1 MLDTTTPLL
10 QSCTHSSI
18 DLGRNQSGRQG
29 VDMSG
34 PTWGRRLRRTRH
46 RPLVSVLVATGAVL
60 ALAACS
66 GGSGGASDGDD
77 TGASGSDSPGVTDS
91 EVMVAYI
98 GDLTGPD
105 AGTEQTYY
113 LGIKA
118 AIDVAN
124 ANGGVAGRQIKLEA
138 GDTKFDTP
146 TAISLFTKYTT
157 DDPALAILGI
167 NVSSMFE
174 ALDTKIKSAKI
185 PVVGPVG
192 VTQLTLDNPYVYQAQ
207 ADLNVSSA
215 AIASYINAEQG
226 DGQKVGVATIS
237 TASGDEWFDLF
248 GKAAEEASLTVGS
261 HQKIDPAAVEAAA
274 QVAQFKNEGDT
285 ALTLHSGGGGGIAL
299 VKSMATGGL
308 DVPVYSTFGANGPA
322 LWEAAGDLAPR
333 VFAFDAFAPPDS
345 DVEGKADLEAAM
357 QANGDWDKYKLEK
370 NYAEGWVIGNVLVQS
385 LEAAGKDLT
394 LASFV
399 DALESPDGFE
409 TGGYSDPINWSE
421 DNGVTDPAAIHAF
434 TYDAASGRIIQA
446 DQS

>member
-1 MLDTTTPLL
+1 
-10 QSCTHSSI
+10 
-18 DLGRNQSGRQG
+18 
-29 VDMSG
+29 MSE
-34 PTWGRRLRRTRH
+34 PTWGRSLRRTRR
-46 RPLVSVLVATGAVL
+46 RPTLSILVASGAVL

-66 GGSGGASDGDD
+66 GGAGGSDGD
-77 TGASGSDSPGVTDS
+77 SGSGAGGSESPGVTKS
-91 EVMVAYI
+91 EVTVAYI

-124 ANGGVAGRQIKLEA
+124 ANGGVAGRKINLEA

-157 DDPALAILGI
+157 QDPALAILGI

-174 ALDTKIKSAKI
+174 ALDTKIKAAKV
-185 PVVGPVG
+185 PVIGPVG

-215 AIASYINAEQG
+215 AIASYINANQG
-226 DGQKVGVATIS
+226 ADQKVGVATIS

-248 GKAAEEASLTVGS
+248 GQAATDAGLTVGS
-261 HQKIDPAAVEAAA
+261 HEKIDPTAVEAAA
-274 QVAQFKNEGDT
+274 QVAKFKKESDT

-322 LWEAAGDLAPR
+322 LWEAAGDLAPK

-345 DVEGKADLEAAM
+345 DVAGRADLEAAM
-357 QANGDWDKYKLEK
+357 EANGDWDKYKLEK

-385 LEAAGKDLT
+385 LETAGTDLT
-394 LASFV
+394 VASFV

-434 TYDAASGRIIQA
+434 TYDEASGRIIQA
-446 DQS
+446 DKS

>member
-1 MLDTTTPLL
+1 
-10 QSCTHSSI
+10 
-18 DLGRNQSGRQG
+18 
-29 VDMSG
+29 MSG
-34 PTWGRRLRRTRH
+34 PTLGRRLYRSR
-46 RPLVSVLVATGAVL
+46 RPLATALVAAGAAL

-66 GGSGGASDGDD
+66 GGAGGSSDDGGDGSGGSA
-77 TGASGSDSPGVTDS
+77 SPGVTDKQ
-91 EVMVAYI
+91 VTVAYI

-105 AGTEQTYY
+105 AGTEQTFY

-124 ANGGVAGRQIKLEA
+124 DNGGVAGRQLNLEA

-157 DDPALAILGI
+157 DEPALAILGI

-174 ALDTKIKSAKI
+174 ALDTRIKAARI
-185 PVVGPVG
+185 PVIGPVG

-207 ADLNVSSA
+207 ADLNVSA
-215 AIASYINAEQG
+215 DAISSFINEQQG
-226 DGQKVGVATIS
+226 PGQKVGVATIS
-237 TASGDEWFDLF
+237 TASGDEWNDLF
-248 GKAAEEASLTVGS
+248 KKAASAADISVQS

-285 ALTLHSGGGGGIAL
+285 ALTLHAGGGGGIAL

-308 DVPVYSTFGANGPA
+308 DVPLYSTFGANGPA
-322 LWEAAGDLAPR
+322 LWEAAGDLAPK

-345 DVEGKADLEAAM
+345 DVPGKTDLQAAM
-357 QANGDWDKYKLEK
+357 EANGDWDKYKLEK

-385 LEAAGKDLT
+385 LETAGKDLT
-394 LASFV
+394 EASFV
-399 DALESPDGFE
+399 DGLRSPDGFD

-434 TYDAASGRIIQA
+434 TYDAASGRIVQA
-446 DQS
+446 GAS